1 MVLDQTEYDAK
12 VNNLLSDRE
21 TYELLKKD
29 PTSGYKRK
37 ISQKLLSLEQSGAI
51 SHDLKRKLH
60 PTSESVPC
68 FYGLPKIHKTDIPL
82 RPIVSSID
90 SVTYDIAKHVAS
102 LLSPVV
108 GKSVHCVENTYDFID
123 KVRKIRIEEDETM
136 VSYDVKSLFTC
147 IPPEEAINIVR
158 EKLFADPTLVHR
170 TKLSIADI
178 CDLLRLCLDSTYFVY
193 NGKFFRQKHGCA
205 MGSPVSPIVANL
217 YMEDFEERAL
227 RWYTGTKPKLW
238 VRYVDDTFVVI
249 KKSELTSFF
258 DYINSRDQFI
268 TFTQE
273 LISDASSLPFLDVL
287 VSVDDSGEIHCK
299 VYRKPT
305 HTDQYLS
312 FDSHHPL
319 VHKYGVVRS
328 LNNRANQ
335 IITDEKDRE
344 SEREHLDTALSSCG
358 YPRWAINNALKNK
371 PRAENRPKPLT
382 RISFPYVK
390 GLSEGLQRICGAHGI
405 TVAHKPG
412 NTLRQRLVHPKDA
425 PPKDKISGVVYCIK
439 CGGENCVEH
448 YVGETEQPLKKR
460 LYQHRHNAGEG
471 ISSAVCRHLR
481 DCNHEFSNNDDVEIL
496 SKEKNWFNRG
506 VKEAIF
512 IKSLNPSLNRQG
524 GGRFLLSSAWDC
536 NLRQI
541 SRDHSRKQQNPRQN
555 ITPSHLV
562 EGDGRSPRI

>member
-1 MVLDQTEYDAK
+1 M
-12 VNNLLSDRE
+12 
-21 TYELLKKD
+21 
-29 PTSGYKRK
+29 
-37 ISQKLLSLEQSGAI
+37 
-51 SHDLKRKLH
+51 
-60 PTSESVPC
+60 
-68 FYGLPKIHKTDIPL
+68 
-82 RPIVSSID
+82 
-90 SVTYDIAKHVAS
+90 
-102 LLSPVV
+102 
-108 GKSVHCVENTYDFID
+108 
-123 KVRKIRIEEDETM
+123 
-136 VSYDVKSLFTC
+136 
-147 IPPEEAINIVR
+147 
-158 EKLFADPTLVHR
+158 
-170 TKLSIADI
+170 
-178 CDLLRLCLDSTYFVY
+178 
-193 NGKFFRQKHGCA
+193 
-205 MGSPVSPIVANL
+205 
-217 YMEDFEERAL
+217 
-227 RWYTGTKPKLW
+227 
-238 VRYVDDTFVVI
+238 
-249 KKSELTSFF
+249 
-258 DYINSRDQFI
+258 
-268 TFTQE
+268 
-273 LISDASSLPFLDVL
+273 
-287 VSVDDSGEIHCK
+287 
-299 VYRKPT
+299 
-305 HTDQYLS
+305 
-312 FDSHHPL
+312 
-319 VHKYGVVRS
+319 
-328 LNNRANQ
+328 NNRANQ

-496 SKEKNWFNRG
+496 SREKNWFSRG

-536 NLRQI
+536 NIRQI
-541 SRDHSRKQQNPRQN
+541 SRDHGRKQQNSRQN
-555 ITPSHLV
+555 ITPSHLI